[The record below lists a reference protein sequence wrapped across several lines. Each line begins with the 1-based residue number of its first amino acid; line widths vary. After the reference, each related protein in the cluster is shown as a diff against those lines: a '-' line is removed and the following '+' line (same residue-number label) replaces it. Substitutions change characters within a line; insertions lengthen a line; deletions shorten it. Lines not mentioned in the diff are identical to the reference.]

1 MNDYIERDAAIKAIT
16 ALSIL
21 EKPEDINRAVEQE
34 RRKENEWLGGI
45 RDALVEIGTMD
56 AADVRPVVRGEMHEF
71 EYGKC
76 LCSECGQVYSKE
88 FAAVVNYCVKCGA
101 EMRRESND

>member
-1 MNDYIERDAAIKAIT
+1 MTDYIEREAAIKKIT
-16 ALSIL
+16 ALSIF

-56 AADVRPVVRGEMHEF
+56 AADVRPVVRGRWIVHD
-71 EYGKC
+71 YGAGDINYE
-76 LCSECGQVYSKE
+76 CSECKDISCCRAD
-88 FAAVVNYCVKCGA
+88 FCPDCGA
-101 EMRRESND
+101 DMREEDE